1 VAARSRR
8 IEWSALTGIAPVVTL
23 LPGWL
28 LAMFVLWLPFAAW
41 STVSYWFFAAAI
53 LALGVLMFSRPVQR
67 FVIMRLLGARPPTD
81 AEARRLESAWLAVS
95 RRVQR
100 PPDAFV
106 LAVVDDESL
115 NAFACG
121 GHLVIVSSYAV
132 HELDDDELRG
142 VLAHELSHHL
152 GLHTVAL
159 TVSQWMSLPIIALA
173 SLGTRIQHVAE
184 AATTTFADRYP
195 ALRFVGRIVSAT
207 LHVVSWLLTLN
218 VSLASALG
226 TTLGRASELHADRRA
241 AELGFGHELLKALR
255 RVDAAERERLRRR
268 IVKRRRFASHPPAKL
283 RINHLSSHLRRVTP
297 RWSGPR

>member
-1 VAARSRR
+1 M
-8 IEWSALTGIAPVVTL
+8 EWSALTGIAPVVTL
-23 LPGWL
+23 LPGWM
-28 LAMFVLWLPFAAW
+28 LAMFVLWTPLGLW
-41 STVSYWFFAAAI
+41 STVSYWFFSGAA

-67 FVIMRLLGARPPTD
+67 FVIMRLLGARLPD
-81 AEARRLESAWLAVS
+81 AHEAQRLSAAWTAVS
-95 RRVQR
+95 RRAQR
-100 PPDAFV
+100 RPDSFV
-106 LAVVDDESL
+106 LAVIDDDSL

-132 HELDDDELRG
+132 DELDDDELRG

-173 SLGTRIQHVAE
+173 SLGTRIQYMAE
-184 AATTTFADRYP
+184 AATTTFAERYP

-207 LHVVSWLLTLN
+207 LHVVSWLLSLN

-255 RVDAAERERLRRR
+255 RVDSAERERSRRR
-268 IVKRRRFASHPPAKL
+268 VTRQGRLAKRRRFASHPPAKL
-283 RINHLSSHLRRVTP
+283 RINHLSTHLRRVTP

>member
-1 VAARSRR
+1 MAARSRR
-8 IEWSALTGIAPVVTL
+8 VEWSALTGIAPVVTL
-23 LPGWL
+23 LPGWM
-28 LAMFVLWLPFAAW
+28 AAVFVMWLPLAVW
-41 STVSYWFFAAAI
+41 STVSYWFFAAAA

-67 FVIMRLLGARPPTD
+67 FVIMRLIGARSPD
-81 AEARRLESAWLAVS
+81 AHEAQRLAAAWVAVS
-95 RRVQR
+95 RRAQR
-100 PPDAFV
+100 HPDSFV
-106 LAVVDDESL
+106 LAVIDDDSL

-132 HELDDDELRG
+132 RELDDDELRG

-207 LHVVSWLLTLN
+207 LHVVSWLLSLN

-226 TTLGRASELHADRRA
+226 TTFGRASELHADRRA

-255 RVDAAERERLRRR
+255 RVDAVERERSRRR
-268 IVKRRRFASHPPAKL
+268 AANRRRWASHPPAKL
-283 RINHLSSHLRRVTP
+283 RINHLSSHLRRASP